1 MTIKAISKYI
11 TPARLAALSLGTAC
25 AGLNAVAAYAASG
38 IAGAIIGLSAVSLP
52 ALADH
57 AAREGKR
64 VKSAALWLAAIPC
77 LVISL
82 GNIAERTHS
91 VRAVGEAERAA
102 VTQAA
107 DRGRADLTAAKTK
120 LTAVE
125 ADERKARADKKCKP
139 DCLARWSAAT
149 ANARTRVIEAE
160 HTLQS
165 IEAKAVTEA
174 TLKAPTWLAG
184 VAIDGIA
191 FASLW
196 LGLAP
201 IPAPIPVA
209 PKVPAKRQ
217 RSKSAQLINLSWE
230 KKRRQARAANE
241 N

>member
-1 MTIKAISKYI
+1 MSKAISKYI

-25 AGLNAVAAYAASG
+25 AALNAVAAYAASG

-107 DRGRADLTAAKTK
+107 DRGRADLDGAKSKLIAA
-120 LTAVE
+120 E
-125 ADERKARADKKCKP
+125 ADERKGRGDKKCKV
-139 DCLARWSAAT
+139 DCLARWTTAT
-149 ANARTRVIEAE
+149 ASARGWVTEAE
-160 HTLQS
+160 TALRT
-165 IEAKAVTEA
+165 IEAKAVTES
-174 TLKAPTWLAG
+174 TVKAPTWLAG
-184 VAIDGIA
+184 IAIDGIA
-191 FASLW
+191 FACLW
-196 LGLAP
+196 LGLSP

-209 PKVPAKRQ
+209 SKVPAKRQ
-217 RSKSAQLINLSWE
+217 RKSKSAQLINLSWE

>member
-1 MTIKAISKYI
+1 
-11 TPARLAALSLGTAC
+11 
-25 AGLNAVAAYAASG
+25 
-38 IAGAIIGLSAVSLP
+38 
-52 ALADH
+52 
-57 AAREGKR
+57 
-64 VKSAALWLAAIPC
+64 
-77 LVISL
+77 
-82 GNIAERTHS
+82 
-91 VRAVGEAERAA
+91 
-102 VTQAA
+102 
-107 DRGRADLTAAKTK
+107 
-120 LTAVE
+120 
-125 ADERKARADKKCKP
+125 
-139 DCLARWSAAT
+139 
-149 ANARTRVIEAE
+149 VIEAE